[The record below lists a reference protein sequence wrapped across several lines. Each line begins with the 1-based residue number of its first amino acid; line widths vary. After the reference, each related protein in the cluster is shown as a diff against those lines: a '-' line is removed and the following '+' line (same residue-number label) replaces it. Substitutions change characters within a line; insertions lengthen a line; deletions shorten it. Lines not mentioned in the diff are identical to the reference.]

1 MSTGKSDEA
10 AVKSLGAGST
20 NALGLYDM
28 SGTVWEWCF
37 TESGS
42 NRINRG
48 ANKKI
53 IERKVEFFQQ
63 DGPAYWSP
71 QAGSV
76 MKSCAAGGRKPP
88 NGGALLPGTLQS
100 GRMEKKLDTQL
111 QCDTQGRV
119 YRRLQETYRRGI
131 SAGGCVPVGWNPP
144 GFLQAVHQ

>member
-1 MSTGKSDEA
+1 VSTGKSDEA

-63 DGPAYWSP
+63 DGPAYWNP
-71 QAGSV
+71 RAVKQRGLT
-76 MKSCAAGGRKPP
+76 
-88 NGGALLPGTLQS
+88 GA
-100 GRMEKKLDTQL
+100 
-111 QCDTQGRV
+111 GRV
-119 YRRLQETYRRGI
+119 CYEELRRWWKETAERRGI
-131 SAGGCVPVGWNPP
+131 ITGDA
-144 GFLQAVHQ
+144 AVRQDGKKTRYTTPM